1 MKSHALLVATVMAA
15 TSGTAQAETL
25 ANYLKQPL
33 SHASLTVDLTFSTLS
48 ALSKSLIKSVYAGST
63 PDPTGNVLRGDNLT
77 WEVRPGPVRFA
88 EQNGAIV
95 VSGSAAG
102 TARIR
107 GKLLFQRVSVSTQ
120 LRADA
125 NVVLRPQVKENWSL
139 ALNASGRAVL
149 RRANLYGVSI
159 RGKLQGDLDRAF
171 NKALADVN
179 SKAAAP
185 GLIKAQAADFW
196 QKICETGRGKGQL
209 GFAPKYA
216 AMSQPRIYTGGIRMT
231 LVVSGDVTTTAA
243 LPVKCPALPG
253 KLILLD

>member
-1 MKSHALLVATVMAA
+1 MRSHALFIAIAMAA
-15 TSGTAQAETL
+15 TPGTAQGETL

-33 SHASLTVDLTFSTLS
+33 SHASLTVDLKFSTLS
-48 ALSKSLIKSVYAGST
+48 ALSKSLVKSVYTGSK

-88 EQNGAIV
+88 EQNGVSV
-95 VSGSAAG
+95 VTGSAAG

-107 GKLLFQRVSVSTQ
+107 GKLFFQRVSVSTQ

-125 NVVLRPQVKENWSL
+125 NVALRPQVKENWSL
-139 ALNASGRAVL
+139 ALNASGRAIL

-171 NKALADVN
+171 NKALADLN

-209 GFAPKYA
+209 GFVPKSA
-216 AMSQPRIYTGGIRMT
+216 AMSQPRVYAGGIRLT
-231 LVVSGDVTTTAA
+231 LVVSGEVDTTAA
-243 LPVKCPALPG
+243 LPAQCPALPD